1 MAGLGP
7 IDPLVETF
15 GPFVFPVL
23 LFVGGLIG
31 YALLV
36 ALGRAGLIDDG
47 GPDREPGRGR
57 GPEPESETETEREP
71 RPDEEPDP

>member
-47 GPDREPGRGR
+47 GPDREPGRG
-57 GPEPESETETEREP
+57 PEPESDPETDREP
-71 RPDEEPDP
+71 RSDEESDP

>member
-36 ALGRAGLIDDG
+36 ALGRAGLIDAG
-47 GPDREPGRGR
+47 GPER
-57 GPEPESETETEREP
+57 EPESEAAPETETERES

>member
-36 ALGRAGLIDDG
+36 ALGRAELIDDG
-47 GPDREPGRGR
+47 RSDPDREPERGR
-57 GPEPESETETEREP
+57 ESEP
-71 RPDEEPDP
+71 RADEGPDGG